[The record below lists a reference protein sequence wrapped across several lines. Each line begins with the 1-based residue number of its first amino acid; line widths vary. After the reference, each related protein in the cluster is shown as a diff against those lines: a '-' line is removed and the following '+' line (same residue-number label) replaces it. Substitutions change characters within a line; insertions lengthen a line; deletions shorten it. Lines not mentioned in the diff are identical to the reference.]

1 MPAEERRECRPRCR
15 PSRTDFGPPCSK
27 RRAFPVLK
35 RMGHSRRRP
44 HQLIVPPSKGQ
55 GQMAPAVNR
64 NAAEIDYVNQPDPST
79 NRRPELETGANHA
92 EPGTKLLRVV
102 AVGFGVLCILQ
113 VALNVSLRLALNK
126 PQPTPD
132 EVFCGNETREACEL
146 KQQTSKCEDY
156 EMTHRKGPQM
166 APGPHF
172 GHPYLSLFQYEGNVK
187 LIRRF
192 NTSTGQYL
200 QKGWLYFRDSF
211 YYMSSIK
218 KTWPE
223 SQEYCQQEDADLV
236 IVNSREEQNFI
247 TQFSR
252 NRFTWTGLRELAGTD
267 QWIWV
272 DEALL
277 TESYWG
283 PNEPNR
289 LEKENPIC
297 VEMRFF
303 DTENSWND
311 ISCTT
316 ENFWMCEKEA
326 PL

>member
-1 MPAEERRECRPRCR
+1 
-15 PSRTDFGPPCSK
+15 
-27 RRAFPVLK
+27 
-35 RMGHSRRRP
+35 
-44 HQLIVPPSKGQ
+44 
-55 GQMAPAVNR
+55 MAPAVNR

-79 NRRPELETGANHA
+79 NSRPELETGANHA
-92 EPGTKLLRVV
+92 ESGTKLLRVV

-132 EVFCGNETREACEL
+132 EMLCGNETRDACEL
-146 KQQTSKCEDY
+146 KQQT
-156 EMTHRKGPQM
+156 R
-166 APGPHF
+166 
-172 GHPYLSLFQYEGNVK
+172 
-187 LIRRF
+187 
-192 NTSTGQYL
+192 QYL

>member
-1 MPAEERRECRPRCR
+1 
-15 PSRTDFGPPCSK
+15 
-27 RRAFPVLK
+27 
-35 RMGHSRRRP
+35 
-44 HQLIVPPSKGQ
+44 
-55 GQMAPAVNR
+55 MAPAVNR

-79 NRRPELETGANHA
+79 NSRPELETGANHA
-92 EPGTKLLRVV
+92 ESGTKLLRVV

-132 EVFCGNETREACEL
+132 EMLCGNETRDACEL
-146 KQQTSKCEDY
+146 KQQT
-156 EMTHRKGPQM
+156 R
-166 APGPHF
+166 
-172 GHPYLSLFQYEGNVK
+172 
-187 LIRRF
+187 
-192 NTSTGQYL
+192 QYL

-236 IVNSREEQNFI
+236 IVNSREEQVGFCYREPKIIIRLKQISRRCKIAIIFILTDFCIHYYYFYFLRKNFI